1 MMGTLKKMV
10 LMGCATLLV
19 ACGTAA
25 TPANTK
31 TNANMDKNFNAILK
45 QERSIDEVAYTYHI
59 ANIQKEYDDLITLHN
74 QFSGKRL
81 NEVQMDQIERQAEE
95 LGRAI
100 DSFSALAPGSEIH
113 RKSEESLFNVMT
125 LMKKLAKEAIA
136 VANTNGIDTLGGL
149 DGTVED
155 LQRPMKVLDTKWMD
169 ELEKSK
175 LPDNVQLIDIFFQES
190 DLPMP
195 VEAEGK
201 PGNDLEEVPEET
213 SLETEKE

>member
-74 QFSGKRL
+74 QFIGKRL

-95 LGRAI
+95 LVRAI
-100 DSFSALAPGSEIH
+100 DSFSALAPGSKIH

-149 DGTVED
+149 DGTVAT
-155 LQRPMKVLDTKWMD
+155 LNRPLKVLDAKWHENVTKAN
-169 ELEKSK
+169 
-175 LPDNVQLIDIFFQES
+175 LPDNDQLIAVFLQET
-190 DLPMP
+190 DLPI
-195 VEAEGK
+195 
-201 PGNDLEEVPEET
+201 PEEKGT
-213 SLETEKE
+213 PATEETVDKADEQAETTE